1 MTNGECRTNDESQI
15 PKRSALEFV
24 IRHSCPSFPSSV
36 QARKEIFEQRVV
48 KSTAL
53 RVILHSE
60 GKRMFAQ
67 AHLLNNTVMRGPGFH
82 FQIIAEAVNRLMM
95 CAIHF

>member
-1 MTNGECRTNDESQI
+1 MANDEGMTNHKCRNEAPSNSSFDICAS
-15 PKRSALEFV
+15 
-24 IRHSCPSFPSSV
+24 SFPSSV

-67 AHLLNNTVMRGPGFH
+67 AYLLNNTVMRGPGFH
-82 FQIIAEAVNRLMM
+82 FQILAEVVNRLMM